1 MKNKKTTNPVNVN
14 VKCFWY
20 AATVALNQEENR
32 KHSQSISKVKS
43 FTNKYNRKEINC
55 PPRKDDWKRFEKKIK
70 QLLFMDYMLK
80 KWIYILHNRAISKH
94 NLSHENCIIL
104 LMIPNGEGWHYCAV
118 KRLALLR
125 GIASNYNGKLI
136 IWIAFIHLERNTL
149 ESHKKVC
156 ENKDFS
162 CVVIPFEDTKILEF
176 NQHQQSDKTQY
187 IICPDLECI
196 IKKLD
201 GYGNNPEKSSTAQIA
216 EHFYCKYSISTIWTF
231 DVIENQHDIYRGGD
245 GMKKFCEFL
254 TVHAMKII
262 NFEKRKRYY

>member
-1 MKNKKTTNPVNVN
+1 MPTKKRWLEKVWEKNQTITLYGLY
-14 VKCFWY
+14 VKEM
-20 AATVALNQEENR
+20 N
-32 KHSQSISKVKS
+32 
-43 FTNKYNRKEINC
+43 
-55 PPRKDDWKRFEKKIK
+55 
-70 QLLFMDYMLK
+70 
-80 KWIYILHNRAISKH
+80 IYPAQQDNRAISKH

-162 CVVIPFEDTKILEF
+162 WVVIPFEDTKILEF

-187 IICPDLECI
+187 IIRPDLECI

-262 NFEKRKRYY
+262 NFEKRKWYY